1 MSIAEDEATKY
12 VHGDCHALA
21 WFSNVNTAKESYIAG
36 RTTPP
41 TEAEIEACIQYLR
54 DSAGNFGMMP
64 LTRHQFRKLAKGI
77 LNTARR
83 TVTDD

>member
-1 MSIAEDEATKY
+1 MSIAEDEACAY
-12 VHGDCHALA
+12 VNDAPKTVGFL
-21 WFSNVNTAKESYIAG
+21 KEPNAYVAG
-36 RTTPP
+36 RTAPP
-41 TEAEIEACIQYLR
+41 TEAEIEACIRYLR
-54 DSAGNFGMMP
+54 DSAGNFGMMR